1 MSVSYKYKKMK
12 AKFHPAPAVPGK
24 LDTASAPAPATA
36 VPDKVDSASASAV
49 PGKSLTNSKL
59 GKTGCRKFGTPSA
72 LSICL
77 SIICWAQAPL
87 LFFACSPKA
96 GWTPAELDIIANP
109 IAGTAPALAT
119 DSTAAGSIAAA
130 PEILRVLTIEDEAD
144 SLILRTPCADFTPE
158 MLSSPEYASLARLMV
173 ATVTDPSEDGVGI
186 AGPQVGI
193 SRRVI
198 AVQRF
203 DKPGEPFEVYPNVRI
218 VDRRGDLCSGPEGC
232 LSVPGRRG
240 NVLRYRDI
248 DIQYTLVS
256 PASSSSAGRAPRV
269 RPALRDTTERIQGFT
284 AVIFQH
290 ECDHL
295 DGVLYIDKLE
305 PSL

>member
-1 MSVSYKYKKMK
+1 MSVFYKYKKMK
-12 AKFHPAPAVPGK
+12 AKFLAAA
-24 LDTASAPAPATA
+24 LLIIAS
-36 VPDKVDSASASAV
+36 
-49 PGKSLTNSKL
+49 
-59 GKTGCRKFGTPSA
+59 
-72 LSICL
+72 
-77 SIICWAQAPL
+77 
-87 LFFACSPKA
+87 CSPKA
-96 GWTPAELDIIANP
+96 GGTQAELDIIANP
-109 IAGTAPALAT
+109 IAGTAPALAA
-119 DSTAAGSIAAA
+119 DSTAAGSVAAA

-256 PASSSSAGRAPRV
+256 PAASPASNSSAGRAPRV

>member
-12 AKFHPAPAVPGK
+12 AKFLAA
-24 LDTASAPAPATA
+24 
-36 VPDKVDSASASAV
+36 
-49 PGKSLTNSKL
+49 
-59 GKTGCRKFGTPSA
+59 A
-72 LSICL
+72 LL
-77 SIICWAQAPL
+77 IIV
-87 LFFACSPKA
+87 ACSPKA

-193 SRRVI
+193 SRRVV

-218 VDRRGDLCSGPEGC
+218 IGQRGELSSGPEGC
-232 LSVPGRRG
+232 LSVPGLRG

-248 DIQYTLVS
+248 DIQYTLPAGSPASGS
-256 PASSSSAGRAPRV
+256 PASSSAGNSSASRAHRDL
-269 RPALRDTTERIQGFT
+269 PALRDTTERIQGFT

-305 PSL
+305 PAL

>member
-1 MSVSYKYKKMK
+1 MSVFYKYKKMK
-12 AKFHPAPAVPGK
+12 AKFLAA
-24 LDTASAPAPATA
+24 
-36 VPDKVDSASASAV
+36 
-49 PGKSLTNSKL
+49 
-59 GKTGCRKFGTPSA
+59 A
-72 LSICL
+72 LL
-77 SIICWAQAPL
+77 IIV
-87 LFFACSPKA
+87 ACSPKA
-96 GWTPAELDIIANP
+96 GWTQAELDIIANP
-109 IAGTAPALAT
+109 IAGTAPALAA
-119 DSTAAGSIAAA
+119 DSTAAGSVAAA

-256 PASSSSAGRAPRV
+256 PAASPASNSSAGRASRV
-269 RPALRDTTERIQGFT
+269 LPAPRDTTERIQGFT

-295 DGVLYIDKLE
+295 DGVLYIDKVI
-305 PSL
+305 PGSLQERN

>member
-1 MSVSYKYKKMK
+1 MSVFYKYKKMK
-12 AKFHPAPAVPGK
+12 AKFLAAA
-24 LDTASAPAPATA
+24 LLIIAS
-36 VPDKVDSASASAV
+36 
-49 PGKSLTNSKL
+49 
-59 GKTGCRKFGTPSA
+59 
-72 LSICL
+72 
-77 SIICWAQAPL
+77 
-87 LFFACSPKA
+87 CSPKA
-96 GWTPAELDIIANP
+96 GWTQAELDIIANP
-109 IAGTAPALAT
+109 IAGTAPALAA
-119 DSTAAGSIAAA
+119 DSTAAGSVAAA

-144 SLILRTPCADFTPE
+144 SLVLRTPCADFTPE

-256 PASSSSAGRAPRV
+256 PAASPASNSSAGRAPRV

>member
-12 AKFHPAPAVPGK
+12 AKFLAA
-24 LDTASAPAPATA
+24 
-36 VPDKVDSASASAV
+36 
-49 PGKSLTNSKL
+49 
-59 GKTGCRKFGTPSA
+59 A
-72 LSICL
+72 LL
-77 SIICWAQAPL
+77 IIV
-87 LFFACSPKA
+87 ACSPKA
-96 GWTPAELDIIANP
+96 GWTQAELDIIANP
-109 IAGTAPALAT
+109 IAGTAPALAA
-119 DSTAAGSIAAA
+119 DSTAAGSVAAA

-256 PASSSSAGRAPRV
+256 PAASPASNSSAGRAPRV

-295 DGVLYIDKLE
+295 DGVLYIDKVI
-305 PSL
+305 PGSLQERN

>member
-1 MSVSYKYKKMK
+1 MK
-12 AKFHPAPAVPGK
+12 AKFLAAA
-24 LDTASAPAPATA
+24 LLIIAS
-36 VPDKVDSASASAV
+36 
-49 PGKSLTNSKL
+49 
-59 GKTGCRKFGTPSA
+59 
-72 LSICL
+72 
-77 SIICWAQAPL
+77 
-87 LFFACSPKA
+87 CSPKS
-96 GWTPAELDIIANP
+96 GWTQAELDIIANP
-109 IAGTAPALAT
+109 IAGTAPALAA
-119 DSTAAGSIAAA
+119 DSTAAGSVAAA

-193 SRRVI
+193 SRRVV

-256 PASSSSAGRAPRV
+256 PAASPASNSSAGRAPRV

-295 DGVLYIDKLE
+295 DGVLYIDKVI
-305 PSL
+305 PGSLQERN

>member
-1 MSVSYKYKKMK
+1 MK
-12 AKFHPAPAVPGK
+12 AKFHPA
-24 LDTASAPAPATA
+24 LA

-59 GKTGCRKFGTPSA
+59 GKTGCRKFGTPST

-193 SRRVI
+193 SRRVV

-218 VDRRGDLCSGPEGC
+218 VGRRGELSSGPEGC
-232 LSVPGRRG
+232 LSVPGLRG

-248 DIQYTLVS
+248 DIQYTIVPS
-256 PASSSSAGRAPRV
+256 PAGSSHTC
-269 RPALRDTTERIQGFT
+269 PALRDTTERIQGFT

-295 DGVLYIDKLE
+295 DGVLYIDKL
-305 PSL
+305 

>member
-1 MSVSYKYKKMK
+1 MSVPYKYKKMK
-12 AKFHPAPAVPGK
+12 AKFLAAV
-24 LDTASAPAPATA
+24 L
-36 VPDKVDSASASAV
+36 
-49 PGKSLTNSKL
+49 L
-59 GKTGCRKFGTPSA
+59 
-72 LSICL
+72 
-77 SIICWAQAPL
+77 IIV
-87 LFFACSPKA
+87 ACSPKA

-109 IAGTAPALAT
+109 IAGTAPALAA
-119 DSTAAGSIAAA
+119 DSTAAGSVAAA
-130 PEILRVLTIEDEAD
+130 PEILRVLTIEDAAD
-144 SLILRTPCADFTPE
+144 SLVLRTPCADFTPE
-158 MLSSPEYASLARLMV
+158 MLNSPEYASLARLMV

-193 SRRVI
+193 SRRIV

-218 VDRRGDLCSGPEGC
+218 VDRRGELCSGPEGC

-256 PASSSSAGRAPRV
+256 PASSSSAGCAPRV
-269 RPALRDTTERIQGFT
+269 LPALRDTTERIQGFT

-295 DGVLYIDKLE
+295 DGVLYIDKVI
-305 PSL
+305 PGSLQNRN

>member
-1 MSVSYKYKKMK
+1 MSVPYKYKKMK
-12 AKFHPAPAVPGK
+12 AKFLAAV
-24 LDTASAPAPATA
+24 L
-36 VPDKVDSASASAV
+36 
-49 PGKSLTNSKL
+49 L
-59 GKTGCRKFGTPSA
+59 
-72 LSICL
+72 
-77 SIICWAQAPL
+77 IIV
-87 LFFACSPKA
+87 ACSPKA

-109 IAGTAPALAT
+109 IAGTAPALAA
-119 DSTAAGSIAAA
+119 DSTAAGSVAAA
-130 PEILRVLTIEDEAD
+130 PEILRVLTIEDAAD
-144 SLILRTPCADFTPE
+144 SLVLRTPCADFTPE
-158 MLSSPEYASLARLMV
+158 MLNSPEYASLARLMV

-193 SRRVI
+193 SRRIV

-218 VDRRGDLCSGPEGC
+218 VDRRGELCSGPEGC

-256 PASSSSAGRAPRV
+256 PASSSSAGCAPRV
-269 RPALRDTTERIQGFT
+269 LPALRDTTERIQGFT

>member
-1 MSVSYKYKKMK
+1 MSVFYKYKKMK
-12 AKFHPAPAVPGK
+12 AKFLAA
-24 LDTASAPAPATA
+24 
-36 VPDKVDSASASAV
+36 
-49 PGKSLTNSKL
+49 
-59 GKTGCRKFGTPSA
+59 A
-72 LSICL
+72 LL
-77 SIICWAQAPL
+77 IIV
-87 LFFACSPKA
+87 ACSPKA

-109 IAGTAPALAT
+109 IAGTAPALAA
-119 DSTAAGSIAAA
+119 DSTAAGSVAAA

-256 PASSSSAGRAPRV
+256 SAASPASNFSAGRAPRV

>member
-12 AKFHPAPAVPGK
+12 AKFLAAA
-24 LDTASAPAPATA
+24 LLIIAS
-36 VPDKVDSASASAV
+36 
-49 PGKSLTNSKL
+49 
-59 GKTGCRKFGTPSA
+59 
-72 LSICL
+72 
-77 SIICWAQAPL
+77 
-87 LFFACSPKA
+87 CSPKT
-96 GWTPAELDIIANP
+96 GWTPAELGIIANP

-119 DSTAAGSIAAA
+119 DSTAAGCSVAAA
-130 PEILRVLTIEDEAD
+130 PEILRVLTIEDAAD
-144 SLILRTPCADFTPE
+144 SLVLRTPCTDFTPE
-158 MLSSPEYASLARLMV
+158 MLSSLEYAALASLMV

-193 SRRVI
+193 SRRVV

-218 VDRRGDLCSGPEGC
+218 VNRRGELSSGPEGC

-256 PASSSSAGRAPRV
+256 PAGSPAAADGAH
-269 RPALRDTTERIQGFT
+269 ALRDTTERIQGFT

-295 DGVLYIDKLE
+295 DGVLYIDKVI
-305 PSL
+305 PGSLQNRD

>member
-12 AKFHPAPAVPGK
+12 AKFHPAPAVP
-24 LDTASAPAPATA
+24 
-36 VPDKVDSASASAV
+36 DKVDSASTSAV

-87 LFFACSPKA
+87 LFFACSASDGWSSEEKA
-96 GWTPAELDIIANP
+96 II
-109 IAGTAPALAT
+109 GTAHGILKDANSPVDAT
-119 DSTAAGSIAAA
+119 T
-130 PEILRVLTIEDEAD
+130 PPMRVLTIEDAED
-144 SLILRTPCADFTPE
+144 SLFLRQQCKDFTPE
-158 MLSSPEYASLARLMV
+158 MLASPEFTALSELLL
-173 ATVTDPSEDGVGI
+173 ATVQHPTQDGVGI

-193 SRRVI
+193 SRRVV

-218 VDRRGDLCSGPEGC
+218 VGRRGELSSGPEGC
-232 LSVPGRRG
+232 LSVPGLRG

-248 DIQYTLVS
+248 DIQYTLPAGS
-256 PASSSSAGRAPRV
+256 PASGDPSRT
-269 RPALRDTTERIQGFT
+269 RPAPRDTTERIQGFT

-295 DGVLYIDKLE
+295 DGVLYIDKVI
-305 PSL
+305 PGSLQNRD